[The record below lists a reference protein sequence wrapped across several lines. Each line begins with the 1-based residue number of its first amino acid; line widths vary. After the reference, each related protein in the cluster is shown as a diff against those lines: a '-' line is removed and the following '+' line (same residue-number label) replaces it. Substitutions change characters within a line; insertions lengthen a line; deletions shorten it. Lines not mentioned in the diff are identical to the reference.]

1 MEGLYMASY
10 KSRVID
16 VTIVNRL
23 RNKGAILV
31 EGAKWCGKTTTCE
44 QHASS
49 ILYMSDPDRVKQNLQ
64 LADISPR
71 SLLQGET
78 PRLSTSRAKSS
89 LDFLF
94 LKAIGLPS
102 TNTSK
107 YPNVLIV
114 TL

>member
-16 VTIVNRL
+16 VAIENRL

-64 LADISPR
+64 LADISLVPFFR
-71 SLLQGET
+71 VK
-78 PRLSTSRAKSS
+78 RRA
-89 LDFLF
+89 
-94 LKAIGLPS
+94 
-102 TNTSK
+102 
-107 YPNVLIV
+107 
-114 TL
+114 

>member
-1 MEGLYMASY
+1 MASY
-10 KSRVID
+10 KPRVID
-16 VTIVNRL
+16 LTIANRL

-49 ILYMSDPDRVKQNLQ
+49 ILYMGDPDRVKQNLQ

-78 PRLSTSRAKSS
+78 PRLIDEWQIDRKS
-89 LDFLF
+89 
-94 LKAIGLPS
+94 
-102 TNTSK
+102 
-107 YPNVLIV
+107 VV
-114 TL
+114 